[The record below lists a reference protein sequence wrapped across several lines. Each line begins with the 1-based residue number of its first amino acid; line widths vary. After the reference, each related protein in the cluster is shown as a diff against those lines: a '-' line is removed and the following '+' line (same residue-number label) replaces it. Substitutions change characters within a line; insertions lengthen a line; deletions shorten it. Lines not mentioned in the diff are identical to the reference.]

1 MGTFGNLKVDCMYD
15 TRRVVCSFYS
25 TNTGQKYSN
34 KNCHQSRKTVDDS
47 FLYLNG
53 NISYNTVLLASIVSA
68 QWLLISIK
76 FSSIALSSSYT

>member
-1 MGTFGNLKVDCMYD
+1 MTHVEWFAHFILQIRDK
-15 TRRVVCSFYS
+15 
-25 TNTGQKYSN
+25 KYSN